1 MNVRNRRIQQMFGF
15 MAVLGLLFTAGCAS
29 SKTTA
34 NLSGEKIFEAEK
46 AVSVARDGNAS
57 VNAKEELGV
66 AEEKLA
72 KAKASFSKENY
83 EEAANLAE
91 LAIVD
96 AGYAGEKAATQ
107 KKLNALEEMKKSN
120 EALRQE
126 IRQMYMK
133 K

>member
-1 MNVRNRRIQQMFGF
+1 MDTEKSKIQQIFSVV
-15 MAVLGLLFTAGCAS
+15 AVIVLLITGGCAS
-29 SKTTA
+29 SKMTA
-34 NLSGEKIFEAEK
+34 KLSGEKIFEAEK
-46 AVSVARDGNAS
+46 AVSAARDGNAS
-57 VNAKEELGV
+57 VNAKNELGV

-72 KAKASFSKENY
+72 KAKASFGKEEY
-83 EEAANLAE
+83 DEASNLAE

-107 KKLNALEEMKKSN
+107 KKLNELEEMKKSN

-126 IRQMYMK
+126 IHQIYMK